1 MILVTGASGP
11 LGRLVVVGLPTD
23 QVIAGARR
31 PQAVADLGVQVR
43 ELDYDRAETIDLD
56 GVDTLLL
63 ISGNAIGRRVEQH
76 GAVVDAAKR
85 AGVGHIVY
93 TSAPHADA
101 TELVVAPEH
110 RATEEIIRASGI
122 PFTFLRNGWYH
133 ENYTETIARAAE
145 TGEIVGSA
153 GDGRVASAARAD
165 FAAAAVA
172 VLTANGRYENAV
184 LELTGD
190 RAWSLPE
197 LAAEIA
203 EVTGRPVEY
212 RDLTPD
218 EHRAHLEA
226 TGTPAEVA
234 GFVVALEQNIAA
246 GLLAH
251 TPGELRELIGR
262 PTTPLRAAVAEALAG
277 VPAGR

>member
-1 MILVTGASGP
+1 MILVTGASGA
-11 LGRLVVVGLPTD
+11 LGRLVVAGLPAD
-23 QVIAGARR
+23 QVIAGARTPR
-31 PQAVADLGVQVR
+31 AVADLGVQVR
-43 ELDYDRAETIDLD
+43 ELDYDRPDTIDLD
-56 GVDTLLL
+56 GVDKLLL
-63 ISGNAIGRRVEQH
+63 ISGNAVGRRVDQH
-76 GAVVDAAKR
+76 GAVVEAAKR
-85 AGVGHIVY
+85 AGLAHIVY

-101 TELVVAPEH
+101 TELVLAPEH
-110 RATEEIIRASGI
+110 RATEELIRASGI

-133 ENYTETIARAAE
+133 ENYTETITRAAA

-172 VLTANGRYENAV
+172 VLTGGGHENTV
-184 LELTGD
+184 HELTGD
-190 RAWSLPE
+190 RAWGFPE

-203 EVTGRPVEY
+203 EVTGRPVAY
-212 RDLTPD
+212 RDRTPD

-226 TGTPAEVA
+226 AGTPAEVA

-251 TPGELRELIGR
+251 TPGDLRALIGR
-262 PTTPLRAAVAEALAG
+262 PTTPIRSAITEALAAA
-277 VPAGR
+277 PAGR